1 MNWEALAAIGEI
13 VGAVGVIA
21 TLGYLAIQIRQ
32 NTKSLR
38 ASTFQ
43 GAVRDV
49 VETLDQVAGDA
60 ELTRIWFTGI
70 RGFESLPLEERQ
82 RFSVYTT
89 SLFRRLEN
97 VVYQTDQGMLD
108 PACWEG
114 LRANLK
120 HTLSQPG
127 GIAWWKRARHL
138 FNQQLREYVEGELLA
153 GRQEPETG
161 EAHGSQVAEPD
172 RP

>member
-1 MNWEALAAIGEI
+1 MNWEALDAIGEI

-21 TLGYLAIQIRQ
+21 TLGYLAVQIRQ
-32 NTKSLR
+32 NTKSVR

-70 RGFESLPLEERQ
+70 RDFESLPLEERQ

-89 SLFRRLEN
+89 SVFRRLEN
-97 VVYQTDQGMLD
+97 VVYQTNQGMLD

-114 LRANLK
+114 LRANVR

-138 FNQQLREYVEGELLA
+138 FNRQLQDFIEKELLDDKQGA
-153 GRQEPETG
+153 
-161 EAHGSQVAEPD
+161 
-172 RP
+172 